1 MVVGYGTAALSVTL
15 GTILLLLGLQL
26 VVIGFLFSPSDVP
39 PERKSLFPN
48 GTVTFHDLQVT
59 SLPLVGVGITA
70 TIFGYMLWFV
80 HSKHNSTTKSNS

>member
-1 MVVGYGTAALSVTL
+1 MVIGYSTAALSVTL

-26 VVIGFLFSPSDVP
+26 VVIGFLFSPPGVP
-39 PERKSLFPN
+39 PEEKTLFPN
-48 GTVTFHDLQVT
+48 GTVTFHDIRVT

-80 HSKHNSTTKSNS
+80 ICKYNSTTKTTS